1 MYLTTH
7 APVSLIIGTKIKNP
21 FVSFFVAFAAHFV
34 LDAIPHDPLWQTINS
49 FNFTITVLTD
59 FILLFSLLLILKKY
73 RKNILSSVSILSALA
88 GGIMPDVLWGIN
100 IISPIKF
107 DFITQYQNFNH
118 WIHIIFYQKMFVS
131 WTLVAVIQS
140 ATFLIGLI
148 IYLKISK
155 KLSK

>member
-7 APVSLIIGTKIKNP
+7 APISLIIGTKIKNP

-34 LDAIPHDPLWQTINS
+34 LDAIPHDPLWQTETS

-59 FILLFSLLLILKKY
+59 FILLFSLLLILNKY
-73 RKNILSSVSILSALA
+73 RKDILSSVSILSALA

-107 DFITQYQNFNH
+107 DIITQYQSFNYWVH
-118 WIHIIFYQKMFVS
+118 AGHNSKLLNDVYGDKFVYRKAALVIRGIFTNEPSFQ
-131 WTLVAVIQS
+131 
-140 ATFLIGLI
+140 
-148 IYLKISK
+148 
-155 KLSK
+155 